1 MLQNLFFLAEVV
13 GLVAFA
19 ASGAMLAAEKNLDI
33 FGVWVLG
40 MVTAFGGGVI
50 RDLLLGITPPA
61 MFSNYIFFL
70 LATLTC
76 CVVFLAYRF
85 SGRVQNPKFDYRA
98 VVNCFDAVGLGV
110 FSVSGVS
117 VAINA
122 GYAANPLLAVT
133 VGVVTGIGGGI
144 IRDVLNGEIP
154 SVLRKHVYA
163 LAAVIGA
170 MLYYLLA
177 VWLETPLLALPCGIA
192 ATFGIRMAATWYRW
206 HLPRPLDRK

>member
-33 FGVWVLG
+33 FGVWALG

-50 RDLLLGITPPA
+50 RDLLLGLVPPA

-76 CVVFLAYRF
+76 CAVFLAYRF
-85 SGRVQNPKFDYRA
+85 PGQAASRKFDYRA
-98 VVNCFDAVGLGV
+98 AVNCFDAVGLGV

-117 VAINA
+117 VAIDA
-122 GYAANPLLAVT
+122 GHAANPLLAVT

-144 IRDVLNGEIP
+144 LRDILNGEIP
-154 SVLRKHVYA
+154 SVLRKHIYA
-163 LAAVIGA
+163 LAAIIGA
-170 MLYYLLA
+170 TLYYLIAVGLA
-177 VWLETPLLALPCGIA
+177 MPLLALPCGIL
-192 ATFGIRMAATWYRW
+192 ATFGIRMAATYYRW
-206 HLPRPLDRK
+206 QLPRPLDRK

>member
-13 GLVAFA
+13 GLMAFA

-33 FGVWVLG
+33 FGIWVLG

-76 CVVFLAYRF
+76 CVVFLSYRF
-85 SGRVQNPKFDYRA
+85 SGQVQSKGFDYRT

-117 VAINA
+117 VAIDA
-122 GYAANPLLAVT
+122 GYEDNPLLSVT
-133 VGVVTGIGGGI
+133 VGVVTGIGGGM
-144 IRDVLNGEIP
+144 IRDILNSEIP
-154 SVLRKHVYA
+154 SVLRKHIYA
-163 LAAVIGA
+163 LAAIIGA
-170 MLYYLLA
+170 LLYYLMA
-177 VWLETPLLALPCGIA
+177 VELKLPLLALPCGIA
-192 ATFGIRMAATWYRW
+192 ATFSIRMAATWYHW
-206 HLPRPLDRK
+206 HLPRPLDRN